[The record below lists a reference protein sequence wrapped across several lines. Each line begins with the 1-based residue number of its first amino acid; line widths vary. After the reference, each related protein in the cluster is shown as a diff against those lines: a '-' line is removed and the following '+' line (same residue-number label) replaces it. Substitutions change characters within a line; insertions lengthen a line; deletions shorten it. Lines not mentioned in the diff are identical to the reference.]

1 MAFELPALPYAYDAL
16 EPFYDQATLE
26 IHHGKHHQA
35 YTDKFNAAVAAAGLE
50 GKSVLEILTTLESIP
65 ADKRGA
71 LINHGGGYYNHSFFW
86 ESMAPNAGGEA
97 QAEIGE
103 AIKATFGSFEA
114 FKEAFSA
121 KAAGHFGSGWAWLVL
136 DAKGELQITDTHDQI
151 CPVSLGQTPLLTL
164 DVWEHAYYLKYRNA
178 RPAWITAFWSL
189 VNWDK
194 VNARFQ
200 QAKG

>member
-50 GKSVLEILTTLESIP
+50 DKSVLDILSNLDSFP
-65 ADKRGA
+65 VDQRGA
-71 LINHGGGYYNHSFFW
+71 LTNHGGGYYNHTFFW
-86 ESMAPNAGGEA
+86 ESMGSDCGGEA
-97 QAEIGE
+97 KGEVAE
-103 AIKATFGSFEA
+103 AIKSKFGSFAA
-114 FKEAFSA
+114 FQEAFST
-121 KAAGHFGSGWAWLVL
+121 KAATHFGSGWAWLVL
-136 DAKGELQITDTHDQI
+136 DANGELQITDTHDQI
-151 CPVSLGQTPLLTL
+151 CPVSLGQTPLLTV

-178 RPAWITAFWSL
+178 RPEWIKAFWSL

-194 VNARFQ
+194 VNARFLA
-200 QAKG
+200 AKA